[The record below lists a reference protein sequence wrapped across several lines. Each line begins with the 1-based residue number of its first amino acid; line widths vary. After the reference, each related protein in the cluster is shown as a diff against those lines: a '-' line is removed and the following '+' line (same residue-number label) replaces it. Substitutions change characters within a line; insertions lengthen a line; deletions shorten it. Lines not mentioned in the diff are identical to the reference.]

1 MKGMARLRALTRD
14 DVGPEVAAVLE
25 QAEKAFGEP
34 LVPTGIRAYSPPI
47 LEASRMLAAAPAKS
61 HTLPPQ
67 LRSLVCLRAAQ
78 MVGCPF

>member
-1 MKGMARLRALTRD
+1 MARLRPLTKD
-14 DVGPEVAAVLE
+14 EVSPEVRAVLE
-25 QAEKAFGEP
+25 QSEKSFGEP
-34 LVPTGIRAYSPPI
+34 LATTGIRAYSPPI

-61 HTLPPQ
+61 HTLPPL